1 MIQNRICTVFL
12 RLLSIIFLLLFL
24 ISCNQKKEIT
34 PTKLTGFVFGT
45 TYHITY
51 FDAQNQEIAQ
61 KIINK
66 TTTKTSEKLNKK
78 LLQKSIDSL
87 FNLVNKSLSTY
98 LPTSDISRI
107 NQGDTTVVVDA
118 MFVEVFKKAKKIHQ
132 QTDGYFDPTIGKL
145 IDAYGFGAGKEI
157 KNLTSEEIKKLMIGV
172 GFDKV
177 KLENNKVYRESD
189 HIEFNVNAFAKGYG
203 VDIIGRFL
211 EDKNIENYLVE
222 IGGEIRA
229 RGKKNSK
236 LWKVAIEKPNIDGT
250 RSLQKVISLDN
261 ESMATSGNYRK
272 FKINEN
278 GDKIVHTV
286 NAKTGLASQSNLLSV
301 SVRLKGD
308 CADVDAYA
316 TAFLAMGLE
325 KTKAFLQKYPELKVV
340 LLYNDE
346 NNELKEYKN

>member
-1 MIQNRICTVFL
+1 MIQKVFFIVYIL
-12 RLLSIIFLLLFL
+12 FIFIGCKQPKDSKEAKLS
-24 ISCNQKKEIT
+24 
-34 PTKLTGFVFGT
+34 GFVFGT

-51 FDAQNQEIAQ
+51 LPTENSVSYQ
-61 KIINK
+61 KP
-66 TTTKTSEKLNKK
+66 
-78 LLQKSIDSL
+78 IDSL
-87 FNLVNKSLSTY
+87 FNLVNNSLSTY

-107 NQGDTTVVVDA
+107 NKGDSTVVVDD
-118 MFVEVFKKAKKIHQ
+118 MFIEVFAKAKKIYKE
-132 QTDGYFDPTIGKL
+132 TDGYFDPTIGKL
-145 IDAYGFGAGKEI
+145 INAYGFGSGKERE
-157 KNLTSEEIKKLMIGV
+157 NLSSEEIKKLMVGV

-189 HIEFNVNAFAKGYG
+189 QIEFNVNAFAKGYG

-211 EDKNIENYLVE
+211 ESKKINNYLIE

-229 RGKKNSK
+229 RGKKKDK

-250 RSLQKVISLDN
+250 RSLQKVILLDN

-272 FKINEN
+272 FKINEK
-278 GDKIVHTV
+278 GEKIVHTI
-286 NAKTGLASQSNLLSV
+286 NAKTGLAQESNLLSV

-325 KTKAFLQKYPELKVV
+325 KTKDFLLKHPELKVI

-346 NNELKEYKN
+346 NNELKEFEN